1 MNKIVHKFLLIG
13 FIFVTSLHLKH
24 PGFTHSACGQFTK
37 HSEKIEKFRE
47 AGNLKKLYRNE
58 LDKDCFAHDAAYS
71 NSKYLAKR
79 TISDKILKDGA
90 YETARNRGY
99 DGYQRELASI
109 VYKVFHKKTGSGMSI
124 NEQLTKG
131 LNKPVIKNF
140 RKRKVYARFKDNIL
154 AADLGEI

>member
-1 MNKIVHKFLLIG
+1 MI
-13 FIFVTSLHLKH
+13 
-24 PGFTHSACGQFTK
+24 
-37 HSEKIEKFRE
+37 
-47 AGNLKKLYRNE
+47 NLKWIKSFTNFYW
-58 LDKDCFAHDAAYS
+58 LDSYLWHLSHLWYS

-109 VYKVFHKKTGSGMSI
+109 VYKVFHKKTGSGISI

-140 RKRKVYARFKDNIL
+140 RKKKVYARFKDNIL